1 MPRRSNDCSAR
12 GVVNKFNKLGYMTNI
27 SRGIST
33 GNKLVDKQIA
43 KYTAK
48 AVNLM
53 VKDPRSKIAV
63 KVAEKIYPY
72 TETGGANVAR
82 AIAAY
87 RETCKKRK

>member
-1 MPRRSNDCSAR
+1 
-12 GVVNKFNKLGYMTNI
+12 
-27 SRGIST
+27 
-33 GNKLVDKQIA
+33 
-43 KYTAK
+43 
-48 AVNLM
+48 M

-87 RETCKKRK
+87 QETCKKRK